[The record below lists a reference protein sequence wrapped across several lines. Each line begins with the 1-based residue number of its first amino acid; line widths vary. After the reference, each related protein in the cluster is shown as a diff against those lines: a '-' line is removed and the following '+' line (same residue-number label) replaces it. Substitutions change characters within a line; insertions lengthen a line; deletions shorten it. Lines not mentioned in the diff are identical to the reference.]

1 MSEKI
6 AILGAGI
13 TGLTTAFYLK
23 KNNAAFTVFEKE
35 NRAGGVIRSVSRDGF
50 VWETGPNTGV
60 IGKPEVA
67 ELVEDLGAQDIFEVA
82 PSLAGNRYIW
92 KKGKLHA
99 LPSGIISGLTT
110 PLFSLK
116 DKLGMPFEPFRPR
129 GTDPEEN
136 LTSFVRRRLG
146 QSILDY
152 AVDPFVSGV
161 YAGNPDTIIPRYA
174 LPKLYNLEADYGS
187 FIRGAV
193 HKMKEPRT
201 ERDRKATKK
210 TFSAKGGLGTL
221 VGRLVQAIG
230 ESNIRLGCEALQVAP
245 ENGKYRI
252 RTAQGDQG
260 LFDKVIFTFGAT
272 HIPEAFPFLSGR
284 KYEAASQVTYAQVAE
299 VSLGFRSWK
308 GHALD
313 GFGALVPSKEKRD
326 ILGALFMS
334 SLFGNRAPEGGATL
348 AVFIGGMRHPEF
360 VQMNDDDLKA
370 VVRKDVSEILS
381 IREADFNPEVFEI
394 SRHGQAIPQYDLKTP
409 ARSAAFVEIERSFPG
424 IFAGGNGIGG
434 IGMADR
440 IRQGRELASRATCNP
455 GSDKNSKA

>member
-1 MSEKI
+1 MPEKI
-6 AILGAGI
+6 AVLGAGI

-23 KNNAAFTVFEKE
+23 KSNVDFTVFEKK
-35 NRAGGVIRSVSRDGF
+35 NRAGGVIHSVSRDGF

-60 IGKPEVA
+60 IGKPEVV
-67 ELVEDLGAQDIFEVA
+67 ELIEDLGAQDIFEVA
-82 PSLAGNRYIW
+82 PNLAGKRYIW
-92 KKGKLHA
+92 KNGALHA
-99 LPSGIISGLTT
+99 LPSGIISGLIT
-110 PLFSLK
+110 PLFTFK

-136 LTSFVRRRLG
+136 LTSFVKRRLG
-146 QSILDY
+146 QSFLDY

-161 YAGNPDTIIPRYA
+161 YAGDPDTIIPRYA

-187 FIRGAV
+187 FIRGAI
-193 HKMKEPRT
+193 HKLKEPKT

-221 VGRLVQAIG
+221 VGRLTQAIG
-230 ESNIRLGCEALQVAP
+230 ENNIRLGCEALQVAP

-252 RTAQGDQG
+252 RTAQGDHG

-272 HIPEAFPFLSGR
+272 HIAEALPFLSSR
-284 KYEAASQVTYAQVAE
+284 KFEAVSQVTYAQVAE
-299 VSLGFRSWK
+299 VSLGFRRWK
-308 GHALD
+308 GFPLN
-313 GFGALVPSKEKRD
+313 GFGALVPSKEKRN

-334 SLFGNRAPEGGATL
+334 SLFKNRAPEGGAML

-370 VVRKDVSEILS
+370 VVRKDISEILS
-381 IREADFNPEVFEI
+381 IKEGTFNPEVFEI
-394 SRHGQAIPQYDLKTP
+394 SRHEEAIPQYDIKTP
-409 ARSAAFVEIERSFPG
+409 ARSAGFVEIERAFPG
-424 IFAGGNGIGG
+424 ILAGGNGIGG

-440 IRQGRELASRATCNP
+440 IRQGRELALRAAVPDN
-455 GSDKNSKA
+455 GKNDRA